1 MRQQKSYVVMFP
13 IAGTRTMLPM
23 PIAIVV
29 VIAVCNV
36 LLVAQTPEPPIAGA
50 GRDTFDEQH
59 EIERLRQQ
67 PLHWFGSFYFA
78 YSQPRGDFKQFLDS
92 INNSWGLGFGFNGG
106 YAFSEVPIAVG
117 AMLDVLFYGMQERT
131 FQSTVTIGG
140 IPRTV
145 YDTVN
150 TSITFVP
157 ITVFARIA
165 PDLGWLQPYVET
177 GVGVTVISSSFS
189 LNSNLGGS
197 QERSESHVPFQYS
210 VGTGLNV
217 KVADVFNIP
226 VSRQAFYV
234 HLGLRYVWGDYSDYT
249 FWRFS
254 DDNTSSLNVVRGAS
268 RTDLYVITLGVS
280 AAF

>member
-1 MRQQKSYVVMFP
+1 
-13 IAGTRTMLPM
+13 MLPM